1 MKQIRKGNN
10 MDLRSRRKVKKSSKK
25 MIVIAAMTVILFLI
39 VGGILFQ
46 ERECSVELVYSY
58 ENRYDD
64 TWEYVSQTGES
75 WIVIREAGFWTAEML
90 EKYYLAETGRTLSE
104 DYTLDTERYTYIW
117 CHGCRLEKLT
127 YRSGMVSG
135 AFTGTNPYY
144 YGEAVLI
151 KSDNPA
157 EVNLYATDKIAIEK
171 DPHSG
176 T

>member
-1 MKQIRKGNN
+1 
-10 MDLRSRRKVKKSSKK
+10 VKKSGKK
-25 MIVIAAMTVILFLI
+25 MIVIVAMIVILFVAVSRI
-39 VGGILFQ
+39 FFQ

-58 ENRYDD
+58 ENLYDD
-64 TWEYVSQTGES
+64 TWEYVSQTGKN
-75 WIVIREAGFWTAEML
+75 WIVIREYGFWTAEML
-90 EKYYLAETGRTLSE
+90 EKCYLAETGRALSE
-104 DYTLDTERYTYIW
+104 DYPLDTEHYTYIW

-127 YRSGMVSG
+127 YQKGRVSG

-144 YGEAVLI
+144 YGEAVLV

-157 EVNLYATDKIAIEK
+157 EVNLYVTDKIAIEN